1 MNRCIS
7 STLMPKGLSPL
18 QLVEPD
24 PTSLWFK
31 EVAGF
36 SLSIIIMQSM
46 ILNDTIVHVIVLV
59 VGKDSK

>member
-1 MNRCIS
+1 
-7 STLMPKGLSPL
+7 MPKGLSPL